1 MSNEQI
7 LTKSI
12 EKALGNGWDMFGF
25 AGKLKAWNVNPGE
38 FNYQTWLYGRLDDRM
53 VWQLKVSVNDI
64 IFNHDF
70 AKAFWGEP
78 MCTQCKHTDLD
89 CPNHH
94 SNCDTGVYDREPWK
108 YHLQQMVLVE
118 DPIKYLKAYL

>member
-38 FNYQTWLYGRLDDRM
+38 FNYQTWLFGRLDDRM
-53 VWQLKVSVNDI
+53 VWQLEVSLSDI

-70 AKAFWGEP
+70 AKAFWGEKRTWYDP
-78 MCTQCKHTDLD
+78 NTDEVD
-89 CPNHH
+89 VVNE
-94 SNCDTGVYDREPWK
+94 GWQ
-108 YHLQQMVLVE
+108 YHLQQMVLEEEPV
-118 DPIKYLKAYL
+118 KYLEAYL